1 MLKVQSFKNL
11 LGFGNGERFGYGEY
25 EHSEGMR
32 KTIHG
37 LTPGWKANQAIN
49 DSSLAGL
56 SLLNWFAQAQTDASS
71 GHAYVYAVADDGK
84 IYRSLDGT
92 GSWAHFHTPASTTF
106 GNGLIGTPTGELF
119 YLQTRYLGRIDTSGA
134 TNDTYQDFGASSLPN
149 NGDLRDAD
157 TFEDLIVMTNGSKLA
172 TFNVQTSTFAA
183 AAFTLPSKDYARAV
197 RANSKGLLVGINRG
211 NKCAFF
217 LWDGNSDRS
226 ISPWIWKSGNIQS
239 IVAYKDHWIVIT
251 NREIMETDGYQVLE
265 VVPMPNFEI
274 NTSYLSVLPQGAQ
287 VINDYLIIANTTPYA
302 SRLRGGFWILNLK
315 TKLWEYASVSNG
327 GTMNNTMGAVFFDSN
342 YRTHVSY
349 KTTIPNRKYIGYL
362 TNDAPSRAY
371 VITGEMG
378 QGNNRKTSEGAK
390 LNLGISPQLRFSFPI
405 SFNASVKVYNFKR
418 PLWTY
423 AQQKILSVDLNK
435 ITVDGTASG
444 YNEAQVGD
452 EVTVMEGTNAGQTAH
467 ITSIAGQGTS
477 TEVWTL
483 DSSFTG
489 FTEQD
494 VYITVQPFKLLKKH
508 TLTNLTQ
515 LKDLYFTNKNKA
527 QGQKFLLKILFDGIG
542 NIPPELLSG
551 DFVYSDQ
558 DEFTSN

>member
-1 MLKVQSFKNL
+1 MLKVQPFNNL
-11 LGFGNGERFGYGEY
+11 IGFGNGERVGYGEY

-32 KTIHG
+32 RTLHG
-37 LTPGWKANQAIN
+37 LTPGWKANQVITDATL
-49 DSSLAGL
+49 SGL
-56 SLLNWFAQAQTDASS
+56 TLINWFAQAQTNASS
-71 GHAYVYAVADDGK
+71 GHAYVYSVADDGK
-84 IYRSLDGT
+84 IYRSLDGV
-92 GSWAHFHTPASTTF
+92 GSWSLFHTPATTTF

-119 YLQTRYLGRIDTSGA
+119 YLQTRYLGKIDTSGSN
-134 TNDTYQDFGASSLPN
+134 NDTFQDFGASSLPN

-157 TFEDLIVMTNGSKLA
+157 TFEDLIVMTNGNKLA
-172 TFNVQTSTFAA
+172 TYNVQTNTFAA

-197 RANSKGLLVGINRG
+197 RANSKGLLIGVNRG
-211 NKCAFF
+211 NRCAFF

-239 IVAYKDHWIVIT
+239 IVAKEDHWIVIT
-251 NREIMETDGYQVLE
+251 NREIWETDGYQALPL
-265 VVPMPNFEI
+265 VPMPNFEI

-287 VINDYLIIANTTPYA
+287 VINDFLIMANTTPYA

-315 TKLWEYASVSNG
+315 TKLWEYAPVSNG

-349 KTTIPNRKYIGYL
+349 KTTIPSRKYIGYL
-362 TNDAPSRAY
+362 TNDSPSRGY
-371 VITGEMG
+371 VITGALG

-390 LNLGISPQLRFSFPI
+390 LSLGISPQLRFSYPI
-405 SFNASVKVYNFKR
+405 TFNAAVKVYNFKR

-423 AQQKILSVDLNK
+423 AQQKVNASTDNQ
-435 ITVDGTASG
+435 ITVDGTVSG

-452 EVTVMEGTNAGQTAH
+452 EVTIMEGTNAGQTAH
-467 ITSIAGQGTS
+467 ISAISGQNTS

-483 DSSFTG
+483 DAHFTG
-489 FTEQD
+489 LTEQD

-527 QGQKFLLKILFDGIG
+527 QGQKFLLKILFDNIG
-542 NIPPELLSG
+542 NNPPELLSG